1 MVSDSKKPLD
11 EKLSRFVFVQLCIFI
26 IEMSQCLLSGEEWI
40 SQRVPERREVVEV
53 NIDFSQSVSV

>member
-26 IEMSQCLLSGEEWI
+26 IEMSQCLPSGEEWM
-40 SQRVPERREVVEV
+40 SQRVPERREVEV